1 MIGLRNV
8 RSSDLP
14 ELKEIAS
21 TAFKHHRYWLDAKL
35 DQERVKEYYIKDL
48 EKLVSDAL
56 NNPEENNFIVL
67 TDGDK
72 IVGYIALRIDAVLAT
87 TFGFKWGL
95 ISSFALRE
103 DYRMRGV
110 GSKALREALEWFKGK
125 GVSRVDVWT
134 DSENIAAIQCYEKLG
149 FRTIYCGVVLTLNL
163 AY

>member
-1 MIGLRNV
+1 MISSSKV
-8 RSSDLP
+8 KPSDLP
-14 ELKEIAS
+14 ALREIAS

-35 DQERVKEYYIKDL
+35 DQERIREYYIKDL
-48 EKLVSDAL
+48 EKLVKDAL
-56 NNPEENNFIVL
+56 DNPEENHFIVL
-67 TDGDK
+67 TDDNK
-72 IVGYIALRIDAVLAT
+72 IVGYIALRIDTLLTT

-95 ISSFALRE
+95 ITSFALKE

-110 GSKALREALEWFKGK
+110 GSKALQEALDWFKGK

-134 DSENIAAIQCYEKLG
+134 DSENIAAIQCYEKSG